1 VLCSCLKLAACSDKW
16 LEGEGEF
23 FFANLLH
30 FILLAFECPHC
41 GEICQLEDMHVISTS
56 GAIHLLLTL
65 PIGGY

>member
-1 VLCSCLKLAACSDKW
+1 VN
-16 LEGEGEF
+16 F